1 VGRSKILQNNT
12 ALNMS
17 GYKMKLIDTDDL
29 EIIRRI
35 RNDCKD
41 FMTNNSDYI
50 NRDQQIDWYKNL
62 DKSSN
67 LVYLFEI
74 EHHGIQIP
82 IGYGLIKKTSD
93 EAWLSGGLIN
103 GYRDKGLGRILFSKL
118 INISK
123 RNGKRPVIEVLKEN
137 VRAIRLYEKLGFS
150 YIGETEKIFLM
161 EHK

>member
-1 VGRSKILQNNT
+1 MLQNNM

-17 GYKMKLIDTDDL
+17 RYKMKLIDTNDL
-29 EIIRRI
+29 EILRRI

-67 LVYLFEI
+67 LVYLFKI
-74 EHHGIQIP
+74 EHLGTQIP
-82 IGYGLIKKTSD
+82 VGYGLIKKTSD
-93 EAWLSGGLIN
+93 EAWLTGGLVS
-103 GYRDKGLGRILFSKL
+103 GYRDKGLGRILFSEL
-118 INISK
+118 IDISK

-137 VRAIRLYEKLGFS
+137 VRAISLYEKLGFS
-150 YIGETEKIFLM
+150 YTAETEKIFLM
-161 EHK
+161 EHR